1 MKSRL
6 LFSIL
11 TILFVFPLLS
21 FGQAKS
27 VTKEVFDAAVD
38 AAHAKTEKKIRIE
51 TVFEKRY
58 ENGALTTTLN
68 LTKECLPPT
77 KSRWVY
83 LETTGNTV
91 ERTEIIYIGDS
102 EYRRIDKGAWVKNNS
117 ESREIILEIDSSD
130 DKSETKYFFEEIKEG
145 GETYQV
151 YSSSTV
157 NPLDEQETFFS
168 EYKVWIKNGLLYKK
182 TDDTSTNTRE
192 NVDST
197 SVTTYD
203 YSPKP
208 FKIAA
213 PVLVKKKKS

>member
-1 MKSRL
+1 MKSRM
-6 LFSIL
+6 LFSVL
-11 TILFVFPLLS
+11 TILFVFPALS

-27 VTKEVFDAAVD
+27 ITKKVFDAAVD
-38 AAHAKTEKKIRIE
+38 AAHAKTDKKIRIE
-51 TVFEKRY
+51 TMLEKRY
-58 ENGALTTTLN
+58 ENGALTTTVD
-68 LTKECLPPT
+68 LTQEYLPPA

-102 EYRRIDKGAWVKNNS
+102 EYRRIDKGAWKKAGGDR
-117 ESREIILEIDSSD
+117 REIILDIGS
-130 DKSETKYFFEEIKEG
+130 DKSVSKYFFEEIKEG

-157 NPLDEQETFFS
+157 NPLNENETYFS

-182 TDDTSTNTRE
+182 TDNTSLNTRE
-192 NVDST
+192 NVEST

-213 PVLVKKKKS
+213 PVLRKRRKS

>member
-6 LFSIL
+6 LLPFL
-11 TILFVFPLLS
+11 TILFVFPVLS
-21 FGQAKS
+21 LGQAKA
-27 VTKEVFDAAVD
+27 VTKKVFDAAVD

-58 ENGALTTTLN
+58 EDGALKTTVN
-68 LTKECLPPT
+68 LTQEYLPPA
-77 KSRWVY
+77 KSRWIY

-91 ERTEIIYIGDS
+91 ERTEIIYIGAS
-102 EYRRIDKGAWVKNNS
+102 EYRRINEGAWVKNGS
-117 ESREIILEIDSSD
+117 ESREIILDVGADQSV
-130 DKSETKYFFEEIKEG
+130 TKYFFEEIKEG
-145 GETYQV
+145 AETYQV

-157 NPLDEQETFFS
+157 NRLDENETFFS

-182 TDDTSTNTRE
+182 TDETSTNTRE
-192 NVDST
+192 NVEST

-208 FKIAA
+208 FKIVA
-213 PVLVKKKKS
+213 PVLAKKKKS